1 MAKMSTSMLMFGEYK
16 RLEILFMMTLRD
28 FLDLSMD
35 DCYEVN
41 IFYNNTGVELLH
53 QVEVG
58 EVEDELS
65 NIDCQELIDET
76 IGSWDINEFEDNKEL
91 TINIG

>member
-1 MAKMSTSMLMFGEYK
+1 M
-16 RLEILFMMTLRD
+16 ITLRD
-28 FLDLSMD
+28 FLDLAMED
-35 DCYEVN
+35 YYKINV
-41 IFYNNTGVELLH
+41 FYNNTGVELLH

-65 NIDCQELIDET
+65 NIGCQELIDET
-76 IGSWDINEFEDNKEL
+76 IGSWDINEFEDSKEL

>member
-1 MAKMSTSMLMFGEYK
+1 M
-16 RLEILFMMTLRD
+16 ITLRD
-28 FLDLSMD
+28 FLDLAMED
-35 DCYEVN
+35 YYKINV
-41 IFYNNTGVELLH
+41 FYNNTGVELLH